1 MIKCPICNKEYT
13 TIGEVTACLQAHETT
28 EKAKK
33 EVEEMK
39 FDQKIVDEAFEY
51 LKEVVAEYNEK
62 YGNTYSVSLNANY
75 TKETPTSKT
84 TSSSKHTYGGSLE
97 DFLKKNLDI
106 EDSKCKC
113 DSKCKSKTKKSFSEI
128 ADMSEKEALAYLDS
142 LSASDRLNLL
152 HEGFDTLL
160 SNLMS

>member
-1 MIKCPICNKEYT
+1 MIKCPICGKEYE
-13 TIGEVTACLQAHETT
+13 TIGEVTTCLQAHEEA
-28 EKAKK
+28 EKAATAKQEADEMEFAQ
-33 EVEEMK
+33 EVV
-39 FDQKIVDEAFEY
+39 IEAFED

-62 YGNTYSVSLNANY
+62 YGNTFSVSLNANY
-75 TKETPTSKT
+75 SKETPTSKT
-84 TSSSKHTYGGSLE
+84 TSSSKYTYGSLE

-106 EDSKCKC
+106 E

-142 LSASDRLNLL
+142 LSASDRLSLL